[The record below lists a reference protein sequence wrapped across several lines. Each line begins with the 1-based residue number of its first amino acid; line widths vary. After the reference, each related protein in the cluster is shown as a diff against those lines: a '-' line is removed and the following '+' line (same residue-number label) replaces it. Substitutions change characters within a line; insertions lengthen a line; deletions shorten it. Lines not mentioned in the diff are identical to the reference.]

1 MSKTPNSPA
10 SLLRAARVYRAAS
23 AAYRAAE
30 RIIPRRDQPLRDML
44 IMRAAACDQ
53 YADALTDRAEVARV
67 SIRPSVYT
75 GQRGARVIRIEKTEK
90 PRPVPVPVVLAFIG
104 AVIVI
109 GTGLAMWGM
118 L

>member
-44 IMRAAACDQ
+44 IMRAAACVQ
-53 YADALTDRAEVARV
+53 YADALTDRAEVQRV

-75 GQRGARVIRIEKTEK
+75 GRGARVIRIEKTEK
-90 PRPVPVPVVLAFIG
+90 PRPVPVPVVFAFIG